1 MTTLIT
7 ILDID
12 KLNKEKITAFICCIT
27 LYIAE
32 PQGLSLQKI
41 GKIKICGRSPA
52 WSWRLCY
59 VQMFNSKS
67 NLNALFRKSILTF
80 TKFCNNFAIVVESF
94 YHASFWIQST
104 KTTNNG

>member
-27 LYIAE
+27 LYIE
-32 PQGLSLQKI
+32 LQWTLFIQKI

-52 WSWRLCY
+52 WSCN

-104 KTTNNG
+104 KTTNNR

>member
-27 LYIAE
+27 LYIE
-32 PQGLSLQKI
+32 LQWTLFIQKI
-41 GKIKICGRSPA
+41 GKIKICGRSMYTA
-52 WSWRLCY
+52 WSCGLCY

-67 NLNALFRKSILTF
+67 NLNALS
-80 TKFCNNFAIVVESF
+80 ESQF
-94 YHASFWIQST
+94 
-104 KTTNNG
+104 